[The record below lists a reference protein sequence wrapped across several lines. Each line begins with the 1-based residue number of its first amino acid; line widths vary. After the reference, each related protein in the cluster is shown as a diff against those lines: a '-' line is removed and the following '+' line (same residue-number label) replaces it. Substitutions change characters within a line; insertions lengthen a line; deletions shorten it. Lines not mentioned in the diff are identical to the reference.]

1 MQGAQRSRKVTNQ
14 LMKRASEMWQSLTPF
29 ERESFKEAYQQQ
41 MEIFKTYRANERSE
55 EEEVAER
62 KKQRNKR
69 LMEAK
74 KETKEAKKKKKLL
87 AKELEK
93 KLLKEEVA
101 GDECW
106 PMKWRKRRMKKS
118 VTGYFLFCKAKRRV
132 VQTNLKT
139 NEFSYLAKKLSEQ
152 WKELSD
158 AQRYFW
164 CREAWLREKYKEYIK
179 SLKDESRKR
188 RREHRRRQGAKRNK
202 NL

>member
-1 MQGAQRSRKVTNQ
+1 MQGAQRPRKVTNQ

-29 ERESFKEAYQQQ
+29 ERESWKEAYQQQ
-41 MEIFKTYRANERSE
+41 MEIFKTYQ
-55 EEEVAER
+55 
-62 KKQRNKR
+62 KT
-69 LMEAK
+69 EAK
-74 KETKEAKKKKKLL
+74 KQTKEAKKKKKEKLL
-87 AKELEK
+87 AKELDK

-139 NEFSYLAKKLSEQ
+139 NEFSYVAKKLSEQ

-164 CREAWLREKYKEYIK
+164 CREAQRQAREQYIK

>member
-1 MQGAQRSRKVTNQ
+1 MQGAQRPRKVTNQ

-29 ERESFKEAYQQQ
+29 ERESWKEAYQQQ
-41 MEIFKTYRANERSE
+41 MEIFKTYQ
-55 EEEVAER
+55 
-62 KKQRNKR
+62 KT
-69 LMEAK
+69 EAK
-74 KETKEAKKKKKLL
+74 KQTKESKKKKLL

-188 RREHRRRQGAKRNK
+188 RREHQRRQGAKRNK
-202 NL
+202 NLRGCVERVPDRKQG